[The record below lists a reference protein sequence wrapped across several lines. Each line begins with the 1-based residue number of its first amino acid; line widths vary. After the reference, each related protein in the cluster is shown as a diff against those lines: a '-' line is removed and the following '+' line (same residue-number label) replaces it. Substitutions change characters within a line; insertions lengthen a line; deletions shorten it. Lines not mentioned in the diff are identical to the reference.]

1 MMINRRFKTDI
12 NRHGETICGWSDL
25 PVSDSHACQGKAKE
39 ETA

>member
-12 NRHGETICGWSDL
+12 NRHGETICGWSELRL
-25 PVSDSHACQGKAKE
+25 PTQAKE